1 MVRACCAKTF
11 NELFPTFDQ
20 KSRELTAQ
28 RDKEG
33 EPKIAIDDGKEREG
47 GGEESEGRQCWQL
60 SATYQQ
66 QIISSDRIFNQKTS
80 DTTDSTDFGK
90 YFGFVLPET
99 RLARGMMCL
108 PEK

>member
-33 EPKIAIDDGKEREG
+33 ELKIVIDGERDRGRERE
-47 GGEESEGRQCWQL
+47 EEGSRGQAVL
-60 SATYQQ
+60 AT
-66 QIISSDRIFNQKTS
+66 
-80 DTTDSTDFGK
+80 
-90 YFGFVLPET
+90 
-99 RLARGMMCL
+99 
-108 PEK
+108 